1 MEIEMK
7 IKQQIEESGLSFE
20 ELEQITGIKKED
32 LKVIQELPADEVLL
46 HELVL
51 IADALNVRIENL
63 FEVKK
68 IKII

>member
-68 IKII
+68 LKII